1 LGQTNDG
8 QDVMEEGND
17 GHRESGDPT
26 ESTEAESGDQR
37 TEEPQGSGAQATPS
51 ESAAVT

>member
-1 LGQTNDG
+1 MGQTNDG

-26 ESTEAESGDQR
+26 ESTGEENSES
-37 TEEPQGSGAQATPS
+37 TEPEGSGAQATPS
-51 ESAAVT
+51 ESVTVT